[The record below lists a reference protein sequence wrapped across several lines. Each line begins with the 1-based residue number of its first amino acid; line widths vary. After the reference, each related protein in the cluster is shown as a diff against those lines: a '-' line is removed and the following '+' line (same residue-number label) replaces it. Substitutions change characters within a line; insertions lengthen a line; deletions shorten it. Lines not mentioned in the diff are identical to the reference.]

1 MSGLNIVMKQLWRFT
16 ELGDSEW
23 HEISRRDRE
32 SAWSRA
38 QLALSRYDADSLEL
52 MTLNLQTELLLT
64 QLDTDFDPESL
75 DPRWL
80 ERALFLTAVAGLQGQ
95 ALLADICDQ

>member
-1 MSGLNIVMKQLWRFT
+1 MRFR
-16 ELGDSEW
+16 ELGDHDW
-23 HEISRRDRE
+23 HEITPSQRQF
-32 SAWSRA
+32 ALSRA
-38 QLALSRYDADSLEL
+38 QLALNQYDADSLEL

-80 ERALFLTAVAGLQGQ
+80 QRALFVTAVAGLQGQ
-95 ALLADICDQ
+95 ALLADICHER